1 VTVEQEGEMSGL
13 GARLFVVSNR
23 VAFRETRQ
31 AQAAGG
37 MAVAVKA
44 ALKNRNAAW
53 FGWSG
58 EVADVTRAETRT
70 VRVKKVDYV
79 FFDLST
85 VDIREYYSGFAKNV
99 LWPVLHYRVDLQ
111 KYSHLDAS
119 GYLRVNHLFADRLSP
134 LLDDDDVVWVH
145 DYHLMPLARELRS
158 RGRHNAIGFFLHA
171 PCAPPEFLQAM
182 PSHDEILG
190 SLTHYDL
197 VGFQTENDRDN
208 FEHYLVSRDAK
219 PMRDGAL
226 EMGGRRMRL
235 GVFPVGIE
243 TAAFRRLSGVADHS
257 ALVHEVR
264 SSLGESRLVLGVDR
278 IDCSKGI
285 LHRMKAFER
294 FLEISPVWLGKA
306 TLLQVTPARSPDDK
320 RFSEIE
326 AELAGL
332 IARINGRFG
341 DAAWTPI
348 RYVNRPYSRG
358 VLAGI
363 CRLAD
368 AALVTPLRD
377 GMNLVAKEF
386 VAAQDTQDPGVLV
399 LSQFAGAANELDRA
413 LIVNPYE
420 TDAVAF
426 ALERALEMPLP
437 ERRERHATMLRRLM
451 DWDIETWA
459 ENYVS
464 ALVECRSRRGV
475 LGGIRLLFDKL
486 SEQRAFAP
494 QRPFATQGALA
505 TR

>member
-1 VTVEQEGEMSGL
+1 MGD
-13 GARLFVVSNR
+13 RLIVVSNR
-23 VAFRETRQ
+23 VVVPKTPRAPS
-31 AQAAGG
+31 AGG

-44 ALKNRNAAW
+44 ALKKRNAVW

-58 EVADVTRAETRT
+58 EVSEAPKAETRT
-70 VRVKKVDYV
+70 ARVNGVEYV
-79 FFDLST
+79 VFELTSAD
-85 VDIREYYSGFAKNV
+85 VREYYNGFAKNV

-111 KYSHLDAS
+111 QYSRLDAS
-119 GYLRVNHLFADRLSP
+119 GYLRVNRLFADRLDP
-134 LLDDDDVVWVH
+134 LLTDDDVVWVH

-158 RGRHNAIGFFLHA
+158 RGRPNAIGFFLHA
-171 PCAPPEFLQAM
+171 PCAAPDVLQTM

-197 VGFQTENDRDN
+197 IGFQTANDRAN
-208 FEHYLVSRDAK
+208 FERYLVARGAE

-226 EMGGRRMRL
+226 EMGGRRVRL

-243 TAAFRRLSGVADHS
+243 TAAFRRLARAAERCG
-257 ALVHEVR
+257 LVRRIRE
-264 SSLGESRLVLGVDR
+264 SLGESRLVLGVDR

-294 FLEISPVWLGKA
+294 FLEINLPWRGKA
-306 TLLQVTPARSPDDK
+306 TLLQVTPARGPDDR
-320 RFSEIE
+320 RFGEIE
-326 AELAGL
+326 AELACL
-332 IARINGRFG
+332 IGRINGRFG

-348 RYVNRPYSRG
+348 RYVNRSYSRG
-358 VLAGI
+358 ALAGV

-386 VAAQDTQDPGVLV
+386 VAAQDSDNPGVLV

-413 LIVNPYE
+413 LIVNPPE
-420 TDAVAF
+420 TDEVAVA
-426 ALERALEMPLP
+426 LKRAMEMPLP
-437 ERRERHATMLRRLM
+437 ERRERHATMLVRLM

-464 ALVECRSRRGV
+464 ALVESRSGQGI
-475 LGGIRLLFDKL
+475 LDGIRSWFAM
-486 SEQRAFAP
+486 SEQRSFAMQGSLAP
-494 QRPFATQGALA
+494 Q
-505 TR
+505 

>member
-1 VTVEQEGEMSGL
+1 MGDIGP
-13 GARLFVVSNR
+13 RLYVVSNR
-23 VAFRETRQ
+23 VAVPRTPR
-31 AQAAGG
+31 APIAGD
-37 MAVAVKA
+37 MAVAVN

-58 EVADVTRAETRT
+58 EVADGAKAETRT
-70 VRVKKVDYV
+70 GRGKKVDYV

-85 VDIREYYSGFAKNV
+85 VDIQEYYSGFANNV

-111 KYSHLDAS
+111 KYSRLDAS
-119 GYLRVNHLFADRLSP
+119 GYLRVNNLFADRLSL
-134 LLDDDDVVWVH
+134 LLDDNDVVWVH
-145 DYHLMPLARELRS
+145 DYHLMPLAWELRA
-158 RGRHNAIGFFLHA
+158 RGRRNAIGFFLHT
-171 PCAPPEFLQAM
+171 PCAPPDVLRAM

-190 SLTHYDL
+190 RLTHYDL

-208 FEHYLVSRDAK
+208 FDHYLVSQGAK
-219 PMRDGAL
+219 PMRDGTL
-226 EMGGRRMRL
+226 EMGGRRLRL

-243 TAAFRRLSGVADHS
+243 TAAFRRLARMAERS
-257 ALVHEVR
+257 ALVSEIR

-294 FLEISPVWLGKA
+294 FLEMSPAWLGKA
-306 TLLQVTPARSPDDK
+306 TLLQVTPTRGPDDK
-320 RFSEIE
+320 RFGDIE
-326 AELAGL
+326 VELAGL

-348 RYVNRPYSRG
+348 RYVNRSYSRG
-358 VLAGI
+358 ALAGI

-386 VAAQDTQDPGVLV
+386 VAAQDSQDPGVLV
-399 LSQFAGAANELDRA
+399 LSQFAGAASELDRA
-413 LIVNPYE
+413 LIVNPHE
-420 TDAVAF
+420 TDAVAV
-426 ALERALEMPLP
+426 ALKRALEMPLP

-464 ALVECRSRRGV
+464 ALVESHSRRGV
-475 LGGIRLLFDKL
+475 LDGVRSLFGML
-486 SEQRAFAP
+486 SKQRSFAM
-494 QRPFATQGALA
+494 QGSLATQ
-505 TR
+505 